1 MRTNITTIL
10 GCLLMGTGVTHAA
23 TQQRSSEK
31 VRHAY
36 LVTGTQTA
44 IISETDQILWRYPRS
59 TRDGCVLESGNVLLV
74 LNSGKDYPGG
84 VVEVTRTGRTIFQ
97 YRGQQQVVNSAQR
110 LPGNL
115 TLIAEGG
122 EQPQIII
129 VNARGQTQ
137 RRIPVATQAKD
148 PKAQI
153 SFARAAAP
161 GRILV
166 TLPADRQIREYN
178 LEGKILWEW
187 IAPQRPAYAVRLPNG
202 HILASL
208 RDDRLVEI
216 TRAGKIAWQLTP
228 KDFTEPYL
236 NALSSFQ
243 VLSNGNLVLATVK
256 SDAGVSRLMEF
267 TRDKKLIWVARQS
280 NRQLPR
286 HFHIL
291 TTNGKPSPGPLLR

>member
-1 MRTNITTIL
+1 MRAKITTIL

-23 TQQRSSEK
+23 TQQRSPEK

-36 LVTGTQTA
+36 LVTGAQTA

-74 LNSGKDYPGG
+74 LNSGKNYPGG
-84 VVEVTRTGRTIFQ
+84 VVEVTRTGRTVFQ

-129 VNARGQTQ
+129 ANARGQTQ

-166 TLPADRQIREYN
+166 TLPAERRIREYN
-178 LEGKILWEW
+178 LAGKILWEW
-187 IAPQRPAYAVRLPNG
+187 VAPQPPAHAVRLPNG
-202 HILASL
+202 HTLVSL
-208 RDDRLVEI
+208 RGDRLVEI
-216 TRAGKIAWQLTP
+216 NRAGKIVWQLTP
-228 KDFTEPYL
+228 KDLSKPHL

-243 VLSNGNLVLATVK
+243 VLANGNLVLATANA
-256 SDAGVSRLMEF
+256 DTRVSQLMEF
-267 TRDKKLIWVARQS
+267 TRDKKLIWEARQS
-280 NRQLPR
+280 NRQSLR

-291 TTNGKPSPGPLLR
+291 TTNSKPSPGPLLR

>member
-23 TQQRSSEK
+23 TQQRSPLDI
-31 VRHAY
+31 RHAY
-36 LVTGTQTA
+36 LVTGAQTA

-59 TRDGCVLESGNVLLV
+59 TRDGFVLKSGNVLLV
-74 LNSGKDYPGG
+74 LNSGKNYPGG
-84 VVEVTRTGRTIFQ
+84 VVEVTQTGRTIFQ

-110 LPGNL
+110 LPDNL

-122 EQPQIII
+122 EQPQITV
-129 VNARGQTQ
+129 VNALGQTQ

-148 PKAQI
+148 PKSQV

-166 TLPADRQIREYN
+166 TLPADRRIREYN

-208 RDDRLVEI
+208 RGDRLVEI

-228 KDFTEPYL
+228 KDFTKPYL

-243 VLSNGNLVLATVK
+243 VLSNGNLVLAAVNP
-256 SDAGVSRLMEF
+256 DAKVSRLMEF
-267 TRDKKLIWVARQS
+267 TQDKKLIWEARLSDRQS
-280 NRQLPR
+280 PR

-291 TTNGKPSPGPLLR
+291 TTNGKPNTGPLRR

>member
-1 MRTNITTIL
+1 MRAKITKIL
-10 GCLLMGTGVTHAA
+10 GCLLLGIGGTHAA
-23 TQQRSSEK
+23 AQQRSPQNI
-31 VRHAY
+31 RHAY
-36 LVTGTQTA
+36 LVTGAQTA
-44 IISETDQILWRYPRS
+44 IISETDQILWRYPRN

-74 LNSGKDYPGG
+74 LNSGKNYPGG

-97 YRGQQQVVNSAQR
+97 YRGQQQTVNSAQR

-115 TLIAEGG
+115 TLISEGG
-122 EQPQIII
+122 RQPQIII
-129 VNARGQTQ
+129 VDALGQPKI
-137 RRIPVATQAKD
+137 RIPVATQTD
-148 PKAQI
+148 NPKAQI

-166 TLPADRQIREYN
+166 TLPADRRIREYN

-208 RDDRLVEI
+208 RGDRLVEI

-228 KDFTEPYL
+228 KDFTKPYL

-243 VLSNGNLVLATVK
+243 VLSNGNLVLAAVNP
-256 SDAGVSRLMEF
+256 DAKVSRLMEF
-267 TRDKKLIWVARQS
+267 TQDKKLIWEARLSDRQS
-280 NRQLPR
+280 PR

-291 TTNGKPSPGPLLR
+291 TTNGKPCPDPLLR

>member
-1 MRTNITTIL
+1 MRAKITTIL
-10 GCLLMGTGVTHAA
+10 GCILMGTGVTHAA
-23 TQQRSSEK
+23 TQQRSPLDI
-31 VRHAY
+31 RHAY
-36 LVTGTQTA
+36 LVTGAQTA

-59 TRDGCVLESGNVLLV
+59 TRDGFVLESGNVLLV
-74 LNSGKDYPGG
+74 LNSGKNYSGG
-84 VVEVTRTGRTIFQ
+84 VVEVTQTGRTIFQ

-129 VNARGQTQ
+129 VNALGQTQ

-148 PKAQI
+148 PKSQI

-166 TLPADRQIREYN
+166 TLPADRRIREYN

-187 IAPQRPAYAVRLPNG
+187 VAPQRPAHAVRLPSG
-202 HILASL
+202 HILVSL
-208 RDDRLVEI
+208 RGDRLVEI
-216 TRAGKIAWQLTP
+216 TRAGKIVWQLTP
-228 KDFTEPYL
+228 KDFAKPYL
-236 NALSSFQ
+236 NALSIFQ
-243 VLSNGNLVLATVK
+243 VLSNGNLVLATATP
-256 SDAGVSRLMEF
+256 DAKVSRLMEF
-267 TRDKKLIWVARQS
+267 TRDKKLIWSARQS
-280 NRQLPR
+280 DRQLPR

-291 TTNGKPSPGPLLR
+291 TTNGKPCPGPLLR